1 MKTARFLL
9 ACAAVSVL
17 AACGSQTITAPVEPT
32 RPHADESTCVKI
44 TVLNADG
51 TTSEVCASTSNNGGF
66 IGSGG

>member
-32 RPHADESTCVKI
+32 RPHADETTCVKV
-44 TVLNADG
+44 TVLNPDG
-51 TTSEVCASTSNNGGF
+51 TRSEVCATSNNQGGMM
-66 IGSGG
+66 GSGG

>member
-32 RPHADESTCVKI
+32 PPHTDETACVKI
-44 TVLNADG
+44 TVLNTDG
-51 TTSEVCASTSNNGGF
+51 STSEVCASINNQGGM